1 MQSMAL
7 RRAACT
13 ANALGLIVGAGANLS
28 PVSVLKR
35 IWYETHHS
43 FIDMRMVS

>member
-13 ANALGLIVGAGANLS
+13 ANALGLIVGAGANLLS
-28 PVSVLKR
+28 VSVLER
-35 IWYETHHS
+35 YETHHS